1 MISQDDAK
9 QLAEELHNAEATRK
23 QIPLISK
30 RFPEAVLADAYKV
43 QDAWVDHKYGLGRER
58 IGWKIGLTSKA
69 MQAALNITT
78 PDSGVL
84 FDDMAFEDGATI
96 PKDRFIQPRVEAEIA
111 FVLKAPLKGD
121 KVSMFDVL
129 NATDYVIPSLE
140 ILDTRV
146 VRKDADTGQMRTI
159 VDTVADNAANAGL
172 VLGGR
177 ALRVD
182 DVDLR
187 WIGAIV
193 QRNGAVEETGLG
205 AGVLNHPAM
214 GIVWLVKRLAQFDIG
229 LLPGEI
235 VLSGSFIRPVE
246 TRHGDT
252 IMADF
257 GPMGTVSTY
266 FE

>member
-96 PKDRFIQPRVEAEIA
+96 PERPIYP
-111 FVLKAPLKGD
+111 
-121 KVSMFDVL
+121 
-129 NATDYVIPSLE
+129 T
-140 ILDTRV
+140 
-146 VRKDADTGQMRTI
+146 
-159 VDTVADNAANAGL
+159 AG
-172 VLGGR
+172 
-177 ALRVD
+177 
-182 DVDLR
+182 
-187 WIGAIV
+187 
-193 QRNGAVEETGLG
+193 
-205 AGVLNHPAM
+205 
-214 GIVWLVKRLAQFDIG
+214 
-229 LLPGEI
+229 
-235 VLSGSFIRPVE
+235 
-246 TRHGDT
+246 
-252 IMADF
+252 
-257 GPMGTVSTY
+257 
-266 FE
+266 